1 MLTTLLFALEIR
13 VVLKIESNAWGI
25 LRIVYFRTN
34 REALTVLCFVVKRIG
49 SG

>member
-1 MLTTLLFALEIR
+1 MMTTQLFALEIK

-34 REALTVLCFVVKRIG
+34 SEALTVLCFVAKRIG